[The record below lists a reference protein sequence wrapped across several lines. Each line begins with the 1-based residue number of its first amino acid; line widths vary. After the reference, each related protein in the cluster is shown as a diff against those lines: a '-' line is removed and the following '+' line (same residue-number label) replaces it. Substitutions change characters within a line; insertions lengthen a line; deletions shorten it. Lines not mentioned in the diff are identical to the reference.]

1 MINGKWW
8 LVWVQNLKWPCVRME
23 SGHESGFK
31 MGSGGQSGCGIWSE
45 HVQKWTVVVKVGTK
59 VEVAMHA
66 NGKWLSK

>member
-31 MGSGGQSGCGIWSE
+31 MGSGGQSGCRI
-45 HVQKWTVVVKVGTK
+45 
-59 VEVAMHA
+59 
-66 NGKWLSK
+66 